1 MVASASEGV
10 DLSSKYT
17 STYDSVFLLVLFKM
31 RWLALG
37 LAFATIAC
45 TPLASPFSEQAYRNA
60 TSLKAR
66 SLALVASSGEPF
78 LERRQEVA
86 SLLTDI
92 DSAYEY
98 ARGLPRNE
106 VVTEQWRIIRDPSSG
121 LVGTFAVEWAR
132 RERFGPVFR
141 EEFAG
146 EIAFAFD
153 TLICVEIT
161 KKSADDC
168 SPDQRS
174 Q

>member
-1 MVASASEGV
+1 M
-10 DLSSKYT
+10 
-17 STYDSVFLLVLFKM
+17 LVLFKT

-37 LAFATIAC
+37 LAFAIFAC

-66 SLALVASSGEPF
+66 SLALVVSSDEPF
-78 LERRQEVA
+78 LERRKEVA

-106 VVTEQWRIIRDPSSG
+106 VVTEQWRMIRDPNAG
-121 LVGTFAVEWAR
+121 LVGTFAAEWAR
-132 RERFGPVFR
+132 RERFGSVFR

-161 KKSADDC
+161 KKAADDC
-168 SPDQRS
+168 SPDQGG

>member
-1 MVASASEGV
+1 
-10 DLSSKYT
+10 
-17 STYDSVFLLVLFKM
+17 VLFKM

-37 LAFATIAC
+37 LLFAVLAC
-45 TPLASPFSEQAYRNA
+45 TPLASPFSEQEYRNA

-92 DSAYEY
+92 DSGYEY

-106 VVTEQWRIIRDPSSG
+106 VVTERLRMIRDPNSG
-121 LVGTFAVEWAR
+121 LVGTFAAEWAR
-132 RERFGPVFR
+132 RERFGSVFR
-141 EEFAG
+141 EAFAG

-161 KKSADDC
+161 KKAAEDC
-168 SPDQRS
+168 SPDQGF
-174 Q
+174 